1 MNKKSHGFTVIEIIF
16 VALIAAFA
24 STIFFIQKNNIEV
37 AATNNAKKSDINSI
51 YYSLEEVFYATN
63 GYYPQTVSSDN
74 LKSVDPEAFKDPNG
88 ITINTSAGDYSYTP
102 LDCNDNKCK
111 KYELKAILENED
123 DFIKSSRN

>member
-1 MNKKSHGFTVIEIIF
+1 MNKKSQGFTVIEIIF
-16 VALIAAFA
+16 VALIASFA

-51 YYSLEEVFYATN
+51 YYSLEEVFYVAN
-63 GYYPQTVSSDN
+63 GYYPQSVTSDN
-74 LKSVDPEAFKDPNG
+74 LKSVDPDAFKDPNG
-88 ITINTSAGDYSYTP
+88 EAINTSNGDYSYTP

>member
-1 MNKKSHGFTVIEIIF
+1 MNKKSQGFTVIEIIF

-51 YYSLEEVFYATN
+51 YYSLEEVFYVAN
-63 GYYPQTVSSDN
+63 GYYPQTVTSEN
-74 LKSVDPEAFKDPNG
+74 LKSVDPDAFKDPNG
-88 ITINTSAGDYSYTP
+88 EAINTSDGDYSYTP